1 MNVNEVI
8 DFLKKAKER
17 TYSSKDKYYLSNA
30 IETLYNM
37 KECNCFK
44 NF

>member
-8 DFLKKAKER
+8 DFLHKAKEH
-17 TYSSKDKYYLSNA
+17 TFSSQDKYYLQHA

-44 NF
+44 KF